1 MTSYKEIIARS
12 KEPVDS
18 FTIPLKYKVGQEV
31 RYFITWTDF
40 AHFTSGTGKIKEVR
54 VRQCSHWP
62 SAYRIEYK
70 INSRWRDESVIQ
82 GVLHNGM
89 LLHKNNIVK

>member
-1 MTSYKEIIARS
+1 MESDREIIVRS

-18 FTIPLKYKVGQEV
+18 LIIPLKYKVGQEV
-31 RYFITWTDF
+31 RYYITWYDF
-40 AHFTSGTGKIKEVR
+40 AHSTKGTGEIKEVR

-62 SAYRIEYK
+62 NAYRVEYK

-82 GVLHNGM
+82 GAV
-89 LLHKNNIVK
+89 HK